1 VYKHS
6 HVPVFARDHLV
17 IPFPKTAIMSVQG
30 AADAVKDS
38 VQAVAEKVQEATISD
53 NTNQDAAPAQASADG
68 TTPNLL
74 LDEVTGEKVSKSE
87 LKKRQK
93 QREREAK
100 KAEAA
105 ATKQA
110 PPPPKK
116 KAGSAEEEEAK
127 LNPNVS
133 CFVVGEWKVVRD
145 WSS

>member
-1 VYKHS
+1 
-6 HVPVFARDHLV
+6 
-17 IPFPKTAIMSVQG
+17 MSVQG
-30 AADAVKDS
+30 AADAVKDT
-38 VQAVAEKVQEATISD
+38 VQAVVDKVQEATISD
-53 NTNQDAAPAQASADG
+53 NKPAEASAAAAATPSGDG
-68 TTPNLL
+68 STPNLL

-116 KAGSAEEEEAK
+116 KVNADEEEAK

-133 CFVVGEWKVVRD
+133 VPWQRLCRGLYVRVGR
-145 WSS
+145 SG

>member
-1 VYKHS
+1 
-6 HVPVFARDHLV
+6 
-17 IPFPKTAIMSVQG
+17 MSVQG
-30 AADAVKDS
+30 AADAVKDT
-38 VQAVAEKVQEATISD
+38 VEAVAEKVQQATIGD
-53 NTNQDAAPAQASADG
+53 NKDAAPSAEG
-68 TTPNLL
+68 STPNLL

-133 CFVVGEWKVVRD
+133 C
-145 WSS
+145 